1 MNELEKEYIKLSKKY
16 NLPDFKEINEEF
28 EIGDLENASF
38 LLKNILRK
46 IAEKLEF
53 YSNLIN
59 DVMQPDTSSL
69 SSMYETR
76 FFSDSD
82 KNNMYSLFKNIMKS
96 YRNIIELVL
105 ENNEKKQAEF
115 LKKFFSEWFEI
126 KKQLI
131 NYLGKMKD
139 SWEKETTVKED
150 LEYFG

>member
-1 MNELEKEYIKLSKKY
+1 MNEVEKEYIKLSKKY
-16 NLPDFKEINEEF
+16 NLPNFKEINEEF

-38 LLKNILRK
+38 LLRNILRK

-53 YSNLIN
+53 YSTLIN

-69 SSMYETR
+69 SGMHETR
-76 FFSDSD
+76 FLSESD
-82 KNNMYSLFKNIMKS
+82 KNNMYALFKKIMKS
-96 YRNIIELVL
+96 YRNIIKLVL
-105 ENNEKKQAEF
+105 ENNEKNQAEF
-115 LKKFFSEWFEI
+115 IRNFFSEWFEI